1 MHSIIGREFEKKE
14 LQKALESTKSELVAI
29 MGRRR
34 VGKTFLIENY
44 LHAQIVVSFTGVQN
58 VSNDAQLFH
67 FMSALKTSKV
77 ISTTEA
83 LPKTWLEA
91 FSLLQNLLREKLS
104 VLDTP
109 YKPVL
114 FFDELPWL
122 AGKSSDFIA
131 AFDYFWNAWAS
142 KQNMVVVICGSSASW
157 MNQKI
162 MNNKGGLHNRIT
174 RLIKIKPFNLAE
186 TKLFLQS
193 KGINYPDYQILQ
205 LYMTIGGIPLYLEL
219 LDKSRSVAE
228 NLTEICLKSTGFLH
242 NEYDRLL
249 PSLFL
254 HHQIHTSIIQALAK
268 KRKGLTRE
276 ELLSETKLQNGGT
289 FTRYLDELVQSDF
302 VDFYKPFGKQKKEML
317 YRITDMYCLFYFA
330 YILPDKGNK
339 TPDFS
344 AFIQSQSFKSWAG
357 YTFENVCMSHI
368 LQIKKALGI
377 AGISTTTSSFFAK
390 AKDGLSGTQIDLLI
404 ERSDNTIHLCEIK
417 FLPDELIITKALA
430 DNLQNKR
437 AVFNYHTGNKKHIFN
452 TIITTYGLKSNNYSV
467 QNIDQVVTMASLF

>member
-276 ELLSETKLQNGGT
+276 ELLFETKLQNGGT